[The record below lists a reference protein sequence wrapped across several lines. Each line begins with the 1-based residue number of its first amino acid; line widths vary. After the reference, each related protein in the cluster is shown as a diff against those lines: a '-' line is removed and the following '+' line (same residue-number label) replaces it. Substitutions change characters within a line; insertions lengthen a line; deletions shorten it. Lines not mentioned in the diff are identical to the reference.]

1 MRFFTILQILKINL
15 IIFLKKIFV
24 KNAKIKPYKIL
35 INLTDLCNSRCS
47 FCDIWKIKPQN
58 EIILENIQYALKGM
72 EDDVYWIS
80 FSGGE
85 VTLVKY
91 FYDLVDYLKTNCKN
105 LRILAFTTNALA
117 PNRAYQF
124 AKYCKDLGFDTL
136 ITISLDGNKEIHDK
150 IRGINGNYEKC
161 LSLKNKLDQNDIQSH
176 YGLTVSE
183 TNSDLII
190 DKFDSLPQPIKAY
203 TFVHS
208 EGIYNKV
215 NDNKEDDKILKA
227 LEVIY
232 KNYKINKI
240 YEIIEKIHIK
250 ICILFLKSKRQ
261 KNIIPCDVLNS
272 SIHIMPNGDLKPC
285 MFMKSC
291 GNIKTEKI
299 DNILQSDLV
308 RQTKKEIKENNCP
321 KCWMNCYS
329 PHSIMQ
335 YPFRS
340 ILKMLLN

>member
-208 EGIYNKV
+208 EGIYNKT
-215 NDNKEDDKILKA
+215 NQSDDINILESIKI
-227 LEVIY
+227 IN
-232 KNYKINKI
+232 KNYIIKNLQ
-240 YEIIEKIHIK
+240 EIIEKIHIK
-250 ICILFLKSKRQ
+250 ISYFFLKSKRQ
-261 KNIIPCDVLNS
+261 KNIIMRCFKFFNS
-272 SIHIMPNGDLKPC
+272 
-285 MFMKSC
+285 
-291 GNIKTEKI
+291 
-299 DNILQSDLV
+299 
-308 RQTKKEIKENNCP
+308 
-321 KCWMNCYS
+321 Y
-329 PHSIMQ
+329 
-335 YPFRS
+335 YA
-340 ILKMLLN
+340 